1 MHTPVTPPNPVAAA
15 VCVSLTLVLLAT
27 TPAGAAD
34 DWKFDI
40 VHLKNGRSL
49 QGLLIEKNT
58 TEIQFCC
65 VSRKAGSHTVV
76 IPTTLQMAE
85 VDSLN
90 LLEGKD
96 REILSE
102 RLKALDPTGKGEA
115 QRMASLEFKVVAW
128 GKDGRTKALSFASTH
143 FTLESNAPED
153 IVRRAAVQLEQ
164 IYAAYARF
172 LPPRCDSGEP
182 TVIRLAQ
189 SLADYQALLREQ
201 GRSLLNPAF
210 YDTARNQILCGTE
223 LQQLGEQLE
232 RKRKDNQKL
241 LEELKTKEAEL
252 QKIYQGK
259 PPAAVLRPIQDA
271 RQQVDAVNKQ
281 NDELFQAATRQL
293 FRTLYHEAFHAYLA
307 NFVYPAAEADVPR
320 WLNEGLA
327 QVFESALIDA
337 GELRVEQPDKARLN
351 QAQASL
357 RSNDLVPVADLLRAG
372 PKQFVVLH
380 ASDQQTSDRYYL
392 TSWGVAYYLTFERR
406 LLGTRAM
413 DEYVRA
419 LKRGTDPL
427 EAFRGLVGQTPGDF
441 EKDFRDYL
449 MRLRPDGSTAKA
461 PPGK

>member
-1 MHTPVTPPNPVAAA
+1 MHTPVTPNNPFAAA
-15 VCVSLTLVLLAT
+15 VCVSLTLSLLAT
-27 TPAGAAD
+27 APARAAD
-34 DWKFDI
+34 DWKFDV

-58 TEIQFCC
+58 SEIQFCC

-76 IPTTLQMAE
+76 IPTTLKMAE
-85 VDSLN
+85 VDYLD

-96 REILSE
+96 REVLSG

-128 GKDGRTKALSFASTH
+128 GKDGKTKALSFPSTH

-164 IYAAYARF
+164 IYAAYTRF
-172 LPPRCDSGEP
+172 LPPRYDSGEP

-201 GRSLLNPAF
+201 GRTLLNPAF
-210 YDTARNQILCGTE
+210 YDTARNQIVCGTE

-241 LEELKTKEAEL
+241 LEELKNKEAEL

-259 PPAAVLRPIQDA
+259 PPAVVLRPIQEA
-271 RQQVDAVNKQ
+271 RQQVDAINKQ

-307 NFVYPAAEADVPR
+307 NFVYPPAEAEVPR

-327 QVFESALIDA
+327 QVFESAFIDA
-337 GELRVEQPDKARLN
+337 GELRVEQADKARLN

-357 RSNDLVPVADLLRAG
+357 RNNDLVPIPDLLRAG

-392 TSWGVAYYLTFERR
+392 TSWGAAYYLTFERR
-406 LLGTRAM
+406 LLGTKPM
-413 DEYVRA
+413 DNYVRA
-419 LKRGTDPL
+419 LKRGTDTL
-427 EAFRGLVGQTPGDF
+427 EAFRELVGQTPGDF
-441 EKDFRDYL
+441 EKDLRDYL
-449 MRLRPDGSTAKA
+449 TRLRPDGSTAKT